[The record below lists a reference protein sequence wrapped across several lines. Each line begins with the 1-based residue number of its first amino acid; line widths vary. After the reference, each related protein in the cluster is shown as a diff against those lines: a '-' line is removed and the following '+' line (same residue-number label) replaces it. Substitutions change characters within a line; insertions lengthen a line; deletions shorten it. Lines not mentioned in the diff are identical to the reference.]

1 MGDSLLRKA
10 GRAALLVGVVTL
22 GLGAWGHSN
31 PAFAACSNPAG
42 NAGDVIWNT
51 ASNTPT
57 YCNDTNWVSFAK
69 GGNAVSWFSAATL
82 PSLVNPSP
90 STNDYMGRGGVS
102 ISGNLAAVGA
112 PDDAVTFAAEGSV
125 YVYAL
130 DTGALV
136 STLVN
141 PNPTASDYF
150 GYDTEIDGN
159 LVVVGAPDDDAGGS
173 GAGQA
178 YVFNATTGALVSTL
192 VNPNPTANDSFGG
205 DVDIS
210 GNLAIVG
217 ARFDDPGGV
226 SAAGQAYVFNATTG
240 ALVSTLVNP
249 SPTAN
254 DYFGVDVTISGNWAI
269 VAAPDDDLCG
279 LDNAGS
285 VYVFDATT
293 GALLHTLTA
302 PVPAAYKDFGSSI
315 AADGD
320 RLIVGMNNADVGPG
334 PAYSAGA
341 AYVYNLNTGALVTTI
356 ENPEPEDSDNFGYT
370 NSVAIYNGMVAV
382 GAYSADPDGVDGAGK
397 IHLFNADSGTWLGRV
412 TRPNKQTMDF
422 FGQGIALGDN
432 VLAVPFQKEM
442 VSGLSNAGTVYVFE
456 PSLPVGAQPWVNVGI
471 GNSITCGTRTGL
483 LYCWGDNSSYG
494 TGLGTSSGYQ
504 TTPVQVGVDTDWTMA
519 HGAAFHACG
528 VNDGALYCWG
538 GNGSGRTGMGTT
550 SGDTT
555 TPTQVGAF
563 TDWTMVN
570 TEYSHSCALRG
581 TGLLYCWGSN
591 SAGRT
596 GLGVTSGTTTS
607 PTQVG
612 AGTDWTNVDVGS
624 LATCGVRAGALYCW
638 GSQSS
643 YRLGTGAT
651 TPNLST
657 PVQVGADTDWTRVS
671 LGYSDHGCG
680 IRSGALYCW
689 GSNANGKT
697 GLGTDIGQQTTPAQV
712 GADTDWTH
720 IGTGSNF
727 TCGLRAGRLYC
738 WGSNFMGRT
747 GQNTSTGM
755 LTTPTQVGTATNW
768 IDLSVGDAASCA
780 VRLGGTLYCWGSN
793 IYGVTGLGYDG
804 NSPPGDAG
812 TWVPSLLGD
821 ACEGPVGNNGDI
833 TYNPTSHVLQYCA
846 GGLWLA
852 AGPPGNGGAGCSNPS
867 GSAGHLVY
875 NSTHNVLQYCEGDA
889 WVALGRP

>member
-1 MGDSLLRKA
+1 MGDRLLRKA
-10 GRAALLVGVVTL
+10 VHAALLVGGIAL
-22 GLGAWGHSN
+22 GLGALGAST
-31 PAFAACSNPAG
+31 PALAACSNPAG
-42 NAGDVIWNT
+42 NAGEVIWNT
-51 ASNTPT
+51 TSNTPT

-69 GGNAVSWFSAATL
+69 GGNAISWFTAATL

-90 STNDYMGRGGVS
+90 NTNDYMGRGGVS
-102 ISGNLAAVGA
+102 ISGNLAAVGV
-112 PDDAVTFAAEGSV
+112 PDNAVTFAAEGSV

-249 SPTAN
+249 SPTTN
-254 DYFGVDVTISGNWAI
+254 DYFGVDVAISGNWAI
-269 VAAPDDDLCG
+269 VAAPDDDPGG
-279 LDNAGS
+279 LDSAGS
-285 VYVFDATT
+285 VYVFDANT

-302 PVPAAYKDFGSSI
+302 PVPAAYKDFGSSV

-341 AYVYNLNTGALVTTI
+341 AYIYNLNTGALVMTI

-397 IHLFNADSGTWLGRV
+397 VHLFNAESGAWLGRV
-412 TRPNKQTMDF
+412 TRTNKQTMDF

-432 VLAVPFQKEM
+432 ILAVPFQKEM

-456 PSLPVGAQPWVNVGI
+456 PSLPVGAEPWTNVGM
-471 GNSITCGTRTGL
+471 GYYAGCGTRNGQ
-483 LYCWGDNSSYG
+483 LYCWGQNDYYA
-494 TGLGTSSGYQ
+494 TGLGTSTGLQ
-504 TTPVQVGVDTDWTMA
+504 TTPARVGTDTTWDMA
-519 HGAAFHACG
+519 KVAAFHSCG
-528 VNDGALYCWG
+528 INNGALYCWG
-538 GNGSGRTGMGTT
+538 GNASGRTGMGTT

-563 TDWTMVN
+563 TNWTYVDA
-570 TEYSHSCALRG
+570 EYSHSCALRG

-591 SAGRT
+591 TSGRT
-596 GLGVTSGTTTS
+596 GLGTTSGTTTT

-612 AGTDWTNVDVGS
+612 AFTDWTWVATGNTT
-624 LATCGVRAGALYCW
+624 TCGIRAGALYCW
-638 GSQSS
+638 GSQFYGKLGNGLTSGSASS
-643 YRLGTGAT
+643 
-651 TPNLST
+651 
-657 PVQVGADTDWTRVS
+657 PVQIGSDTDWTDVS
-671 LGYSDHGCG
+671 ASWAHTCG
-680 IRSGALYCW
+680 IRGGALYCW
-689 GSNANGKT
+689 GQNGNGKT
-697 GLGTDIGQQTTPAQV
+697 GLGTTSGDQTTPAQV
-712 GADTDWTH
+712 GVNTDW
-720 IGTGSNF
+720 IRVSVGASF
-727 TCGLRAGRLYC
+727 SCGLRAGGQLYC

-747 GQNTSTGM
+747 GLNTNAGDQ
-755 LTTPTQVGTATNW
+755 LTPAQVGAYADW
-768 IDLSVGDAASCA
+768 SDLSVEEGASCA
-780 VRLGGTLYCWGSN
+780 LRNSGTMYCWGTN
-793 IYGVTGLGYDG
+793 ANGVTALGIDGITTGLD
-804 NSPPGDAG
+804 G
-812 TWVPSLLGD
+812 TWVPTLVGD
-821 ACEGPVGNNGDI
+821 ACAGPVGNNGDI
-833 TYNPTSHVLQYCA
+833 TYNPTDHVLQYCA

-852 AGPPGNGGAGCSNPS
+852 AGPPGDGGAGCSNPS

-875 NSTHNVLQYCEGDA
+875 NSTHNVLQYCEGDT